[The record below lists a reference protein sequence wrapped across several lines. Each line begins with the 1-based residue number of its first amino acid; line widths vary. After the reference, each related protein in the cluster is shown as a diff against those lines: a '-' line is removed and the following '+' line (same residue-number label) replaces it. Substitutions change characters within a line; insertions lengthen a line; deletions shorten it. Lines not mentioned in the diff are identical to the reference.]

1 MGRYCHGR
9 IYQKRKK
16 EEVMKRDSIQKSVMY
31 VMLLAAAVFSISGT
45 GCETKG
51 KEEFIGFPKSFAD
64 LAEKVR
70 PAVVNI
76 STISTV
82 KVPGNPFKQ
91 FFGQGGNQPFGDFF
105 RHFFG
110 DIPDRELK
118 QQSLGSG
125 FIVDKD
131 GFIIT
136 NNHVVAGADE
146 IKVKL
151 SDGREFK
158 AKVVGRDPK
167 TDLALIKISSL
178 FSDLPV
184 LVLGDSDSMR
194 VGDWVIAIGNPF
206 GLEHTV
212 TQGIISARG
221 RTLGAGPYDNFLQ
234 TDAPINPGN
243 SGGPLVNLKGE
254 VIGIN
259 SAIIAGGQGIGFAI
273 PSKMAKSIIP
283 QLKEKGKVVR
293 GWIGISIQTVTPEIA
308 KAFNLKEPEGALVGD
323 VVQGGPADKGGI
335 KRGDIIISFDG
346 RQVKHAND
354 LPAIVADTQVGKSV
368 DVKVLREGKEI
379 STKITVAEMTE
390 QRLASQ
396 MATPHE
402 SLGMK
407 VDEITPKWEKILGL
421 KDKTGVVVVDVTSGS
436 PAAYAGIQP
445 SDIIKEVNHK
455 PVRNLADYDNAMK
468 EMPSD
473 RPVLFLIRR
482 GGVTFFVSLGV
493 S

>member
-1 MGRYCHGR
+1 
-9 IYQKRKK
+9 
-16 EEVMKRDSIQKSVMY
+16 MKRNTMQKLVMY
-31 VMLLAAAVFSISGT
+31 VLLLAAAGFSISGT
-45 GCETKG
+45 GCDAKG

-82 KVPGNPFKQ
+82 KVPGNPFRQ
-91 FFGQGGNQPFGDFF
+91 FFGPGENHPFGDFF

-158 AKVVGRDPK
+158 AKVIGRDTK

-178 FSDLPV
+178 FKDLPV
-184 LVLGDSDSMR
+184 LALGDSDSMR

-221 RTLGAGPYDNFLQ
+221 RTLGSGPYDNFLQ

-273 PSKMAKSIIP
+273 PSKLAKSIIP
-283 QLKEKGKVVR
+283 QLKEKGKVIR
-293 GWIGISIQTVTPEIA
+293 GWIGVSIQTVTPEIA
-308 KAFNLKEPEGALVGD
+308 KALSLKEPEGALVGD

-335 KRGDIIISFDG
+335 KRGDIIISFGG
-346 RQVKHAND
+346 RQVKRSND
-354 LPAIVADTQVGKSV
+354 LPMIVADTPVGKTV

-379 STKITVAEMTE
+379 TTKITVAEMTE
-390 QRLASQ
+390 EKVASK
-396 MATPHE
+396 MAMPQE
-402 SLGMK
+402 SFGMK
-407 VDEITPKWEKILGL
+407 VDDITPKWERMLRL
-421 KDKTGVVVVDVTSGS
+421 KDKTGVIVVDVTSGS
-436 PAAYAGIQP
+436 PAANAGIQ
-445 SDIIKEVNHK
+445 SGDIIKEVNRK
-455 PVRNLADYDNAMK
+455 PVRNLADYNTAMK
-468 EMPSD
+468 KMHND
-473 RPVLFLIRR
+473 KPVLFLIKR
-482 GGVTFFVSLGV
+482 GGVTLFVSV
-493 S
+493 SVS